1 MTASKLY
8 LVIMAGLLLGY
19 AFLDRGFASLPRSPL
34 FVGEIALLAG
44 LLVAA
49 AGSVSTRVLR
59 SPVSWMVL
67 AYVGWSLLVAVPDVG
82 TFGLM
87 VYRDSA
93 VWIYALFALL
103 VGGVLM
109 KSGLE
114 ARVLDWYGSWFSWF
128 LIWAPIAFLLSTLF
142 GESLPRMP
150 GGDVPI
156 LAVKPGDIGV
166 HIAGAGAFML
176 LGLHKVHPVVRALAQ
191 RRDLLLWGAWSVA
204 FVVLAAKSRGGMLAV
219 VAAIL
224 LVLAFRRTK
233 QSPRL
238 LLGAGLAIGAFAL
251 LFTVV
256 GNVQIFDRTI
266 SLSQVVENAVSIFD
280 SSRNSGL
287 AGTVQWRLDWWGKVI
302 NYTIFG
308 DNFWTGKGFGINLA
322 DSDGF
327 QTNGSLRS
335 PHNAHITILARSGV
349 PGLVLWVMVLVTFYA
364 SMTKAYL
371 SARRL
376 GQRHFAN
383 ASLWILAYTTALLV
397 NMSFDVYLEGPQGG
411 IWFWSV
417 MGFGIALS
425 ERQRREAR
433 IATQTIAENS
443 GHVSYV

>member
-1 MTASKLY
+1 
-8 LVIMAGLLLGY
+8 
-19 AFLDRGFASLPRSPL
+19 
-34 FVGEIALLAG
+34 
-44 LLVAA
+44 
-49 AGSVSTRVLR
+49 
-59 SPVSWMVL
+59 
-67 AYVGWSLLVAVPDVG
+67 
-82 TFGLM
+82 
-87 VYRDSA
+87 
-93 VWIYALFALL
+93 
-103 VGGVLM
+103 
-109 KSGLE
+109 
-114 ARVLDWYGSWFSWF
+114 
-128 LIWAPIAFLLSTLF
+128 
-142 GESLPRMP
+142 
-150 GGDVPI
+150 
-156 LAVKPGDIGV
+156 
-166 HIAGAGAFML
+166 
-176 LGLHKVHPVVRALAQ
+176 
-191 RRDLLLWGAWSVA
+191 GAWSVA

-238 LLGAGLAIGAFAL
+238 LLGAGLALGAFAL

>member
-1 MTASKLY
+1 MTVSKLY
-8 LVIMAGLLLGY
+8 LGLMAGLLLGY

-49 AGSVSTRVLR
+49 AGSVSTSVSR
-59 SPVSWMVL
+59 SPVSWMVV
-67 AYVGWSLLVAVPDVG
+67 AYVGWGLLIALPDVG
-82 TFGLM
+82 TFGLL

-93 VWIYALFALL
+93 VWTYSLFALL

-114 ARVLDWYGSWFSWF
+114 QRVLDWYGGWFSWF
-128 LIWAPIAFLLSTLF
+128 LFWAPVAFLVSTVY
-142 GESLPRMP
+142 GDSLPRVP
-150 GGDVPI
+150 GSDVPI
-156 LAVKPGDIGV
+156 LAVKSGDIGV

-176 LGLHKVHPVVRALAQ
+176 LGLHKVHPAVRALAS
-191 RRDLLLWGAWSVA
+191 RRDLLLWSAWSVA

-219 VAAIL
+219 IAAIM

-266 SLSQVVENAVSIFD
+266 SISQVVENAVSIFD
-280 SSRNSGL
+280 ASRNTGL
-287 AGTVQWRLDWWGKVI
+287 AGTVEWRLNWWNKVI
-302 NYTIFG
+302 HYTIFG
-308 DNFWTGKGFGINLA
+308 DNFWTGKGYGINLA

-335 PHNAHITILARSGV
+335 PHNGHITILARSGV
-349 PGLVLWVMVLVTFYA
+349 PGLVLWVMLLVTFYV
-364 SMTKAYL
+364 SMTRAYL
-371 SARRL
+371 SANRL
-376 GQRHFAN
+376 GQPHFAKV
-383 ASLWILAYTTALLV
+383 SLWVLAYTTALLV

-417 MGFGIALS
+417 IGFGIALS

-433 IATQTIAENS
+433 LVTRAAES
-443 GHVSYV
+443 RPAPVSYV